1 MFKYLLKFGADM
13 PMNVWTAPVAD
24 ASSPY
29 VLTAVPRP
37 RSWTT
42 ESRPPVVQMPPRSIR
57 RVAIWFGIALAALL
71 GVGMVGTLAAGP
83 KPDSGS
89 GTTVETTTTT
99 SVASTTTVEA
109 TVPAT
114 TAVQTVPTI
123 VVPVRAAAAFM
134 TAEVVDGDTIAMSDG
149 NRVRLIGIDT
159 PEQGQCGADEAS
171 ALLAGLITGQN
182 ITLVPGARDDVDR
195 YGRLLRY
202 VEANGVDAGLMMI
215 ESGRAIARYDGRD
228 GYGVHPRQDGYV
240 EADDLTP
247 SVNVCTPVTVA
258 PLAVVP
264 FGVVPFA
271 AVPVAVPTPTAVFY
285 QNCTAVRAA
294 GAAPIRAGDPGWQT
308 KFDGDGDGV
317 GCE

>member
-1 MFKYLLKFGADM
+1 MSARQEMFKYLLKFCANM
-13 PMNVWTAPVAD
+13 PMKVWTAPVAD

-42 ESRPPVVQMPPRSIR
+42 ESRPPVVQIPPRSIR

-71 GVGMVGTLAAGP
+71 GVGIVGTLAAGP

-89 GTTVETTTTT
+89 GTTFETTTTT
-99 SVASTTTVEA
+99 VASTTTVAA

-114 TAVQTVPTI
+114 TAVQTAPATA
-123 VVPVRAAAAFM
+123 VPVPAAVAFM

-149 NRVRLIGIDT
+149 SRVRLIGIDT
-159 PEQGQCGADEAS
+159 PEQGECGADEAS
-171 ALLAGLITGQN
+171 ALLAGLITGQT

-228 GYGVHPRQDGYV
+228 GYGVHPRQDAYV

-247 SVNVCTPVTVA
+247 SINICTAVTVA

-264 FGVVPFA
+264 FA
-271 AVPVAVPTPTAVFY
+271 AVPVTEPPPAAVFY
-285 QNCTAVRAA
+285 ENCTAVRAA

-308 KFDGDGDGV
+308 KFDRDGDGI